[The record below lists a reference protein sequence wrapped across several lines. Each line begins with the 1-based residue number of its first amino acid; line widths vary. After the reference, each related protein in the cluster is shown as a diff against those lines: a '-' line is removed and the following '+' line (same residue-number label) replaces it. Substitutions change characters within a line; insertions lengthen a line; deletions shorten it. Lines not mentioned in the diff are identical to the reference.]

1 MAVTAET
8 VKIVRQRTGAGI
20 LDSKNALVESSGDI
34 DKAIESLREKG
45 IAKGVKL
52 AGRRGANE
60 LNQGVVESYIHT
72 GGRVGVLLELNCETD
87 FVARTD
93 DFKGLAH
100 NLALQI
106 AAMNPAYVGV
116 DDLPENPTEQDMEA
130 SLWNQPFIRDG
141 SVLVK
146 DLVTESIGKL
156 GENIKLTRFVRYE
169 LGSE

>member
-20 LDSKNALVESSGDI
+20 LESKNALVESAGDI
-34 DKAIESLREKG
+34 DKAIESLREQG

-52 AGRRGANE
+52 SGRRSANE

-93 DFKGLAH
+93 DFKDLAH

-106 AAMNPAYVGV
+106 AAMNPAYVGI

-141 SVLVK
+141 SVRVK